1 MTAAIE
7 ADVLRLG
14 FGIGYFTKADIARWA
29 DRQIA
34 AVDAPSEE
42 LIDLSMNQH
51 TDSYDLLKLLDA
63 VSQKDAERK
72 IAAEI
77 GFIGLLVASNRMT
90 TGRAIRSLFALVHSD
105 GVTDE
110 QRFRIY
116 HLDDEYDHALAYPG
130 GTMAE
135 VEHGLREF
143 VSSHADQLVSAY
155 PQLFNVLDS

>member
-1 MTAAIE
+1 MTAAVE
-7 ADVLRLG
+7 ADVLRIG

-34 AVDAPSEE
+34 AVDAPSEG

-51 TDSYDLLKLLDA
+51 IDPYDLLKLLDA
-63 VSQKDAERK
+63 VSQRDAERK
-72 IAAEI
+72 VAAEI

-90 TGRAIRSLFALVHSD
+90 TGRAMRSLFAIAHSD
-105 GVTDE
+105 GITDE
-110 QRFRIY
+110 QRSRIY
-116 HLDDEYDHALAYPG
+116 HLDDDYDCALAGTY

-143 VSSHADQLVSAY
+143 ISTHTEQLVSTY